1 MKLKKMVTS
10 LVLISAF
17 TTTSAFAQTSPAG
30 VKDDLYQK
38 AVQKEVENFV
48 KKAYTP
54 YYTINSIQLS
64 TSDYSVKDNQ
74 LTARVNISLNKTLK
88 AKSVDELPYV
98 KGLKSKLNVLKL
110 RKDAS
115 STDAE
120 QVVNDRMKDLQE
132 YIGTSTDQND
142 SFRITAPIVNGSPD
156 LKNANLEF
164 LNGLVD
170 WIPADYF
177 IPSNESSMIENGE
190 EFVTEAVTTNK
201 NFLVKNVAEAS
212 LVQPLAAVTYDRIAA
227 RDYANKWTSN
237 TTNASGYD
245 TSKWNPKYAKHTENG
260 GVDCANYVSQAI
272 YAGGIPTDSTWKP
285 ESLAWVNTGRNI
297 SNGLKQYMVDTKG
310 YFYKTTK
317 TTTPAGG
324 FISALKYSHVMFV
337 VANDTVTMQF
347 SAHTNDRL
355 KASFANFSTS
365 EYEFYY
371 IKSTYL
377 K

>member
-1 MKLKKMVTS
+1 MVTS
-10 LVLISAF
+10 LLLISAF
-17 TTTSAFAQTSPAG
+17 TTTSAFAQTSPGGA
-30 VKDDLYQK
+30 KDDLYQK

-64 TSDYSVKDNQ
+64 TSDYSVKDNR

-170 WIPADYF
+170 WIPTDYF

-190 EFVTEAVTTNK
+190 KFVTEAVTTNK
-201 NFLVKNVAEAS
+201 NFLVKSPAEAS

-245 TSKWNPKYAKHTENG
+245 TSKWNPNYAKHTENG
-260 GVDCANYVSQAI
+260 GVDCANYVSQSI

-317 TTTPAGG
+317 ATTPAGG
-324 FISALKYSHVMFV
+324 FISALNYSHVMFV

-355 KASFANFSTS
+355 KASFANFSAS

-371 IKSTYL
+371 IKSAYL